1 MSKIDPLFAGLLAM
15 QPTGHVAGS
24 AIAYTGGIYAVADQ
38 KGNATVAKGLTV
50 ASTGSGGNLVVHLV
64 DDYDASGAKVYC
76 TVELVAGARLGFV
89 FDEIKQAGTTV
100 TLTELTLWL

>member
-1 MSKIDPLFAGLLAM
+1 MSRIDPLFAGHLAM

-24 AIAYTGGIYAVADQ
+24 AITYTSGIYTVSDQ
-38 KGNATVAKGLTV
+38 KGAATVAKGLSV

-76 TVELVAGARLGFV
+76 TVELVAGARLGV
-89 FDEIKQAGTTV
+89 IFDEIKETGTTV
-100 TLTELTLWL
+100 TLSELTLWL